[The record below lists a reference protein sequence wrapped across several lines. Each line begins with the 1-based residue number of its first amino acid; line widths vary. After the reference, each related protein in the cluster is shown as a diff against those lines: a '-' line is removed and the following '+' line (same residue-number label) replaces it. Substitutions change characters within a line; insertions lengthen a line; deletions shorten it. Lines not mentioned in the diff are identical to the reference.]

1 MQQVTTG
8 IWILTLA
15 LMVGLQA
22 CTPSPANKVTRAEK
36 IMMAR
41 VAKTVTVR
49 LDPGS
54 QVLYKP
60 PGNFY
65 YVCASGIV
73 NNPGLTNN
81 EHQRIIMHVN
91 KEMDDGIALFDGS
104 TSVEGKAKFQADWDK
119 KCR

>member
-1 MQQVTTG
+1 MQQVTNG

-15 LMVGLQA
+15 LTMGLQA
-22 CTPSPANKVTRAEK
+22 CTPSPANKVARAEK

-54 QVLYKP
+54 QVLYEP

-91 KEMDDGIALFDGS
+91 KEMNDGIAFFDGS
-104 TSVEGKAKFQADWDK
+104 TSVEGKAKFQADWEK